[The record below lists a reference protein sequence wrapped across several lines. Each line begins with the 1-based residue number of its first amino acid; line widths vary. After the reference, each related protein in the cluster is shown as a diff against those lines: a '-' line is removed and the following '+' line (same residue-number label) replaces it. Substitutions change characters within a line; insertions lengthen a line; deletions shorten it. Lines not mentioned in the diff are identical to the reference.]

1 MRLLRAAVSC
11 ACSAR
16 RSWEAGRVQ
25 ALHTVA
31 EIRAAEQVLLDAQ
44 PEGTLMSR
52 AATGLA
58 TVCLRLLRSDHRA
71 PRGPGGARVVGRT
84 CVAVVGAGNNGG
96 DALFAGAVL
105 AGRGVRVVAVLLE
118 PDRAHPGGLAALR
131 RAGGRTA
138 GPGDLAAL
146 AAAADLVLDGIVGI
160 GVQGALHGA
169 AARAAR
175 ILTAARTRS
184 TAPVPTGA
192 DRAADRIADRT
203 AGRVRRPLVVAVDL
217 PSGVDA
223 DTGEVAGDH
232 VEADVTVTFGALKV
246 GLLVDPGAGAAGRVE
261 LVDIGLGSHLPEAA
275 ATLVQD
281 GDLGLLPRPD
291 RTSHKYSRGVL
302 GLSAGSA
309 GYPGAAVLAA
319 GGALAGPI
327 GMLRFVGPDD
337 VTRAVLARHPEA
349 VAGDG
354 RAQAHAIGPGLGSD
368 RGDEVRRLLT
378 SGLAVLVDAGG
389 LDALPD
395 RVLDAGR
402 VLITPHA
409 GELARLLGVE
419 RVAVES
425 RRLEHARR
433 AAARLRVT
441 VLLKGTTTVVAD
453 PDGRVAVSTGGTPYL
468 ATAGAG
474 DVLTGFAGALLAAGL
489 PPRLAGAL
497 GAHAHGLAATAAAG
511 DPPHQIVAGD
521 VAAALPAAVAAAAWH
536 SDAADAAA
544 AAAGHD
550 PASRR

>member
-1 MRLLRAAVSC
+1 
-11 ACSAR
+11 
-16 RSWEAGRVQ
+16 VQ

-58 TVCLRLLRSDHRA
+58 TVCLRLLRAEHRA
-71 PRGPGGARVVGRT
+71 PRGPGGVRIVGRT

-118 PDRAHPGGLAALR
+118 PDRAHAGGLAALR

-138 GPGDLAAL
+138 GLGDLAGL
-146 AAAADLVLDGIVGI
+146 AGAADLVLDGIVGI
-160 GVQGALHGA
+160 GVRGALHGPA
-169 AARAAR
+169 AQAARVLTDVRAR
-175 ILTAARTRS
+175 RTPAD
-184 TAPVPTGA
+184 TTDGDHPD
-192 DRAADRIADRT
+192 DRARQA
-203 AGRVRRPLVVAVDL
+203 LVVAVDL

-232 VEADVTVTFGALKV
+232 VEADVTVTFGALKA

-261 LVDIGLGSHLPEAA
+261 LVDIGLGPHLPEAA
-275 ATLVQD
+275 STLVENA
-281 GDLGLLPRPD
+281 DLGLLPRPD

-354 RAQAHAIGPGLGSD
+354 RVQAHAIGPGLGTD
-368 RGDEVRRLLT
+368 RGDEVRRLLR

-441 VLLKGTTTVVAD
+441 VLLKGATTVVAD
-453 PDGRVAVSTGGTPYL
+453 PDGRVAVSSGGTPYL

-489 PPRLAGAL
+489 APRLAGAL

-521 VAAALPAAVAAAAWH
+521 VAAALPATVARAAAPVGR
-536 SDAADAAA
+536 DP
-544 AAAGHD
+544 AAG
-550 PASRR
+550 R